1 MARYIQFLGSLVLII
16 VLIFVMNAQM
26 STAAFAA
33 TPSPVPTST
42 PSTLSVTEAT
52 PSAIATSSA
61 AISPGRPVDITQ
73 PFTEVKSN
81 LASYLDTTASQPIAP
96 WNIIQHAIRN
106 AVHRGIPANIL
117 VLLLLFPIT
126 ATIVAT
132 FRHII
137 GLRGFGVYTPAVLA
151 VAFISL
157 GIMKGLLLFFV
168 VFITVLIGR
177 PLVNWARLQYLPR
190 TALLLWFVS
199 SVMFALFLFSPYL
212 PIPDLSTVGIFP
224 LLMLILLS
232 EHFLE
237 AQLFGKLTQ
246 AMQLTGETLVLA
258 IASALFMRTFE
269 VQKFVII
276 YPEITMVAVL
286 VVNVLVGK
294 YTGLRISEF
303 FRFKPII
310 DPEE

>member
-1 MARYIQFLGSLVLII
+1 MKMFQRFFAGAACVAFCLFAGARI
-16 VLIFVMNAQM
+16 
-26 STAAFAA
+26 THAA
-33 TPSPVPTST
+33 TPTPSLSPSPV
-42 PSTLSVTEAT
+42 AT
-52 PSAIATSSA
+52 QSALQSPNPATASA
-61 AISPGRPVDITQ
+61 ATVTPVQPVDITQ
-73 PFTEVKSN
+73 TTEVTKSN
-81 LASYLDTTASQPIAP
+81 LSTYLDQTAGGKLAP
-96 WNIIQHAIRN
+96 WNFVQHGLRN
-106 AVHRGIPANIL
+106 AVDRGIPANIL

-126 ATIVAT
+126 ATIISA

-157 GIMKGLLLFFV
+157 GIVKGLFLFFV
-168 VFITVLIGR
+168 VFIMVMIGR

-199 SVMFALFLFSPYL
+199 STMFVLFVLSPYL
-212 PIPDLSTVGIFP
+212 PIPDLATVGIFP

-237 AQLFGKLTQ
+237 AQLLGNLGK
-246 AMQLTGETLVLA
+246 AVQLTIETLFLS
-258 IASALFMRTFE
+258 ISSALFMRTFE

-276 YPEITMVAVL
+276 YPEITMLAVL
-286 VVNVLVGK
+286 IVNIVVGK